1 MPSSQGET
9 RVTIEQFRNMLM
21 AQPFRPFSL
30 HLADGRQ
37 MHVPHREFAS
47 MSPSGRTIIISQPDD
62 TFEIIDLLL
71 VVGLEARP
79 TAGSATQTP

>member
-1 MPSSQGET
+1 
-9 RVTIEQFRNMLM
+9 
-21 AQPFRPFSL
+21 
-30 HLADGRQ
+30 

-47 MSPSGRTIIISQPDD
+47 MSPSGRTVVVAQPDD

-79 TAGSATQTP
+79 PAGSAAQAL

>member
-1 MPSSQGET
+1 MGEP
-9 RVTIEQFRNMLM
+9 RVTIDQFRKMLR
-21 AQPFRPFSL
+21 AQPFQPFTL

-47 MSPSGRTIIISQPDD
+47 MSPSGRTVVVAQPDD

-79 TAGSATQTP
+79 PAGSAAQAL